1 MGSGKK
7 LVVVLDQHPAHHAV
21 KNNVRQLL
29 TSRYRAYFLPAS
41 SSWLNSA
48 EWIFAILKPMWRKR
62 VLRIPRDI
70 NQAQMEAL
78 MQDLIVTF
86 KDKYKE
92 SNLFNANR
100 EELRRA
106 LDAV

>member
-1 MGSGKK
+1 
-7 LVVVLDQHPAHHAV
+7 
-21 KNNVRQLL
+21 
-29 TSRYRAYFLPAS
+29 
-41 SSWLNSA
+41 
-48 EWIFAILKPMWRKR
+48 MWRKR